1 MNDKTHIIHRVN
13 LEIDVPEMRLAN
25 KVKDDALRLLYNE
38 VLPKLEKYMDS
49 LIPEDEYIRLERL
62 NIDIGQLSEAHFD
75 EEFTKSVV
83 QRFHE
88 KAEKIVAPVR
98 ERGDQTEAEKVERFT
113 KEESACECFLF
124 FLETGSLPWWSQK
137 SGELLG
143 EKNLSEALKK
153 SSVAFQKRL
162 FSLFGENP
170 VASQRL
176 LNQFSLPFIFQS
188 VLVFVA
194 EEPTRRIIRLLQQ
207 FIVKKVG
214 DDTVLDKTQLAFSKE
229 IIFLLLARD
238 EVFSGR
244 QLAAIIDEDSSKA
257 TLHDIRFS
265 ILLEDLKSNITPFPE
280 KIRRKSGFQETKEDK
295 KVVGKKQKKREVE
308 EEGLFVDN
316 AGLVLLHPFLS
327 SLFTDFELLAEGQ
340 FKDSESQTIAVHL
353 LHYLATKQEFAA
365 EHELAMEQFL
375 CGWDSDWP
383 IEREVALSREMK
395 NECETLL
402 TAAIGHWSALKNT
415 SPDGL
420 REGFLQREG
429 KLILNDFQDRLIVE
443 SKTHDVLLSY
453 LPWGYSIFKLSW
465 MKSALYVEWG

>member
-1 MNDKTHIIHRVN
+1 MNGKTHIIHRVN

-83 QRFHE
+83 RRFHE
-88 KAEKIVAPVR
+88 KAEKIVALDR
-98 ERGDQTEAEKVERFT
+98 ERGDQPEAEKVVKFT

-162 FSLFGENP
+162 FSLLGENP
-170 VASQRL
+170 VARQRL

-194 EEPTRRIIRLLQQ
+194 EEPTRRIIQLLQQ
-207 FIVKKVG
+207 FEAKRTTDGAGLLK
-214 DDTVLDKTQLAFSKE
+214 QQHAFLTR
-229 IIFLLLARD
+229 ITLLLLARD
-238 EVFSGR
+238 EVFSGC
-244 QLAAIIDEDSSKA
+244 QLDAIIDEYSANA
-257 TLHDIRFS
+257 TLQDIRFS
-265 ILLEDLKSNITPFPE
+265 LLLEELKSTVTPFQK
-280 KIRRKSGFQETKEDK
+280 KISRKSDFQKTKEEK
-295 KVVGKKQKKREVE
+295 KAVAKKQEKQDVE
-308 EEGLFVDN
+308 EDGFFVDN

-340 FKDSESQTIAVHL
+340 FKNRESQTIAVHL
-353 LHYLATKQEFAA
+353 LHYLATKQEFAS

-375 CGWDSDWP
+375 CGWDTDWP

-402 TAAIGHWSALKNT
+402 TAAIRHWSALKNT
-415 SPDGL
+415 SPNGL

-443 SKTHDVLLSY
+443 SKSHDVLLSY

-465 MKSALYVEWG
+465 MKSALYIEWQ